1 VELENAFAGISGLL
15 VFPKDIS
22 SVKDGSFKY
31 SRDDDSGYVTLE
43 AEYSEDDYKAE
54 EARLKDEEITY
65 TTFDANTYEYPAY
78 VLFDGEE
85 VTNFEDPSES
95 TNKVFEYALMDSQNN
110 KISYVLLINPTARDL
125 RENDKYLAI
134 DRSIYK

>member
-1 VELENAFAGISGLL
+1 MDTTSPLEQN
-15 VFPKDIS
+15 KQ
-22 SVKDGSFKY
+22 KMEK
-31 SRDDDSGYVTLE
+31 
-43 AEYSEDDYKAE
+43 
-54 EARLKDEEITY
+54 
-65 TTFDANTYEYPAY
+65 
-78 VLFDGEE
+78 
-85 VTNFEDPSES
+85 